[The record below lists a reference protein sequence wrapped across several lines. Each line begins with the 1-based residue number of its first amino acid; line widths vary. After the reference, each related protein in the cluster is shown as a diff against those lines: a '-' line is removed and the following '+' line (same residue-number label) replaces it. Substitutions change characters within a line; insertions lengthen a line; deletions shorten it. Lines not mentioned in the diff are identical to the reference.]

1 MGSPAYRFR
10 DRTRPGE
17 QLRFFDV
24 TAADGTTLRAWTNDA
39 EGPTVVLC
47 NGLGTN
53 AYCWPALLKP
63 DCGVR
68 VVSWNHR
75 GVGGSQRP
83 ADDEAVD
90 IEHFASDAFD
100 VMDHLGIASAP
111 MMGWSMGV
119 NTIFEAAVSHPER
132 VDGLFAVGGVPGD
145 TFASM
150 LAPLH
155 VPRAARKPFTVSAAR
170 VMKQL
175 GLPLT
180 MLARAVPFDRNLTV
194 ALQHSGFMLPHGDT
208 ALVQRAIN
216 EFLTTPIDWY
226 MHLALH
232 SSLHLRVSLSEID
245 VPTSF
250 VAGTYDVLA
259 SAADMRTAA
268 ARTDGDYLELSAS
281 HFLPLEYPDLVHA
294 ALLEL
299 VAVSQREAA

>member
-1 MGSPAYRFR
+1 M
-10 DRTRPGE
+10 
-17 QLRFFDV
+17 RFFDV
-24 TAADGTTLRAWTNDA
+24 TAADGTRLRAWTNDA

-53 AYCWPALLKP
+53 AYCWPALLRP

-75 GVGGSQRP
+75 GVGGSERP
-83 ADDEAVD
+83 SDPDAVD
-90 IEHFASDAFD
+90 IEDFARDAVA

-119 NTIFEAAVSHPER
+119 NTIFEAAVSHPDR

-150 LAPLH
+150 LAPLG
-155 VPRAARKPFTVSAAR
+155 VPRAARKHMTVNAAR
-170 VMKQL
+170 LMKQL
-175 GLPLT
+175 GGPLT
-180 MLARAVPFDRNLTV
+180 TLARTFPFNHHMTA
-194 ALQHSGFMLPHGDT
+194 ALQHSGFMLPTGET
-208 ALVQRAIN
+208 PLVQRAVR

-268 ARTDGDYLELSAS
+268 ARTDGDYLELAAS
-281 HFLPLEYPDLVHA
+281 HFLPLEHPDTVHA

-299 VAVSQREAA
+299 VRQSRRQAA